1 MTELRQITETGSI
14 PVLVIT
20 ERNSHRSDLLVAKLK
35 QISQFEIIMVDAAM
49 TPTYQLCIDRNILY
63 DQELAKVYLGREL
76 FPGEIGCAFSH
87 YSARKIIADSIF
99 GGVILEDDARIIRP
113 DIFFNS
119 VVEFLHAQSERASV
133 LSLAGWRPKPHLEH
147 QDDRFERVMRSLK
160 LFGVPPLALAY
171 ALTPSAA
178 KELTDGTYP
187 IKETAD
193 WPSSKCSFFVTHKVV
208 AFHGDSGTSSIID
221 YGGNSLRKRPKLAQR
236 LRTIL
241 FFDLIMKRSNQIN
254 SRVYFN
260 QVWLRKLFFY
270 IDRSRMFLRSQ

>member
-1 MTELRQITETGSI
+1 MEGAS
-14 PVLVIT
+14 
-20 ERNSHRSDLLVAKLK
+20 SGCGAS
-35 QISQFEIIMVDAAM
+35 
-49 TPTYQLCIDRNILY
+49 
-63 DQELAKVYLGREL
+63 
-76 FPGEIGCAFSH
+76 GEMFFAN
-87 YSARKIIADSIF
+87 
-99 GGVILEDDARIIRP
+99 
-113 DIFFNS
+113 IFFKS
-119 VVEFLHAQSERASV
+119 VIEFLQAQSERVSV

-147 QDDRFERVMRSLK
+147 QDDKFEKAMRSLK

-221 YGGNSLRKRPKLAQR
+221 YGENSLRKRPNPAQR